1 MNIFESQLAPMKVF
15 SNRARQKF
23 AQWGR
28 GEIDGRSTGF
38 VTLDPMLRLCASEL
52 TLIAARTSQG
62 KTALAMQM
70 VENVAQQLQEED
82 DPGCVAVYSAEMSG
96 TQLIIRM
103 VGALAGVDTHR
114 YSMGKGTPEDTQKIQ
129 AALSRVE
136 RLPIWIDDSS
146 RPSTRHML
154 ERLEALHEDTPV
166 RMMMFDF
173 VELGGDDGK
182 TEELRLS
189 SIYQHLKGIAKTLEI
204 PVLALSQV
212 NREVEKRK
220 NKMPALSDLR
230 GSGMG
235 EQVADKIVFIMRP
248 EYYLDRGE
256 SVEMMKDEDKK
267 GIAYIQVA
275 KNRNGPVGMVRMGFR
290 KVNSKFADLNVPTI
304 ARTVNTNT
312 AILQPPTGY
321 QTEQNGDIL
330 WA

>member
-1 MNIFESQLAPMKVF
+1 MNIFESQLAPMDVF
-15 SNRARQKF
+15 ANRARLKF
-23 AQWGR
+23 EQWER

-38 VTLDPMLRLCASEL
+38 TTLDPMLRLCASEL

-62 KTALAMQM
+62 KTSLAMQM
-70 VENVAQQLQEED
+70 VENVAAQLKAEH

-96 TQLIIRM
+96 TQLVVRM
-103 VGALAGVDTHR
+103 VGALAGVDTHA
-114 YSMGKGTPEDTQKIQ
+114 YSQGRGTPEDTTKIKS
-129 AALSRVE
+129 ALRRVKQ
-136 RLPIWIDDSS
+136 LPIWIDDSS
-146 RPSTRHML
+146 RPSTAHML
-154 ERLEALHEDTPV
+154 DSLSVVNEDNPV
-166 RMMMFDF
+166 RLMMFDF

-189 SIYQHLKGIAKTLEI
+189 NIYQHLKGIAKTLEI

-248 EYYLDRGE
+248 EYYFERGE
-256 SVEMMKDEDKK
+256 TVETMKEEDKK

-275 KNRNGPVGMVRMGFR
+275 KNRNGPVGMVRMGFEKR
-290 KVNSKFADLNVPTI
+290 QSKFVDLTVPAI
-304 ARTVNTNT
+304 ARTVNT
-312 AILQPPTGY
+312 AILQPPVQY
-321 QTEQNGDIL
+321 QREPDGDAL